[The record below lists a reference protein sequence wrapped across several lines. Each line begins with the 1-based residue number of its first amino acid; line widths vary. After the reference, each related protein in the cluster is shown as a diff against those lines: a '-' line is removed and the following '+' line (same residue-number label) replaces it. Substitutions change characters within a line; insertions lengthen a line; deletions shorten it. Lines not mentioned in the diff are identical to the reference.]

1 MNCMRNKCL
10 FCAALA
16 LFIILIPEWSFA
28 QMTDDAVIAYVKE
41 GMANGKSQEV
51 LVKELAAKGVTR
63 AQAER
68 IRQMMNIQDASV
80 KSLGSDAGRSRLAED
95 FEVYEIGPEVV
106 SNVDQQIYDGNS
118 VFGRNIFSN
127 RNLTFAPNENIA
139 TPVDYKLGP
148 GDEVIID
155 IWGTSQNT
163 IRQIITPDGFINVEG
178 IGIIY
183 LSGMTVKEADAYMR
197 RQLNRIYSVDGE
209 DAQSEIKVTLG
220 AIRTIMVNVVGEVSV
235 PGTYSLSSLSTVYHA
250 LYRAGGFSDLGSVR
264 NIELIRGGKKI
275 SDVDIYDF
283 IVNGSPAED
292 VILQDGDVVLVP
304 AYESI
309 AVVRGEVKRPIRYE
323 MKKGETIADIIRFA
337 GGFKGDAY
345 TRNLNLVR
353 QNGKEMQIF
362 TVAENDFSSFPLAD
376 GDSLTVGA
384 VIDRYENKVEINGA
398 VYRPGSYQLMESTST
413 VKGLV
418 DMADGLKGDAFL
430 NRAIIYRER
439 PDLTQEVVALNLKA
453 IMNGTDEDVA
463 LRRNDVLHISSIHD
477 LKDAGVVSISGEVAA
492 PGEYVFAENMTIE
505 DLIMQAG
512 GLLESASTAKID
524 VSRRIKDAA
533 STSQNDKIG
542 EMFTLSVADG
552 YVVNG
557 DKEFI
562 LQPYDFIY
570 VRKSPSYM
578 AQSEVTVNGEVAFPG
593 VYAVSER
600 SERLSDLVNKAG
612 GINQWAYVKGARLSR
627 KMNAEERARME
638 STLDVINAAKDS
650 INVALLEQD
659 ARYYVGIDL
668 LRALSNP
675 GSDADLVLR
684 EGDRLDIPQYNNT
697 VRISG
702 NVMYPNT
709 VTYNPGMTVD
719 DFVTQAG
726 GYGYKAKKSKAYI
739 IYMNGT
745 VAKAKRFSTGV
756 IEPGC
761 EIVIPNKKQS
771 EGSLEKFLSIATTS
785 SSVATMLATVGNII
799 MNTKK

>member
-1 MNCMRNKCL
+1 M
-10 FCAALA
+10 ALA

-106 SNVDQQIYDGNS
+106 SNADQQIYDGNS

-578 AQSEVTVNGEVAFPG
+578 VQSEVTVNGEVAFPG

-771 EGSLEKFLSIATTS
+771 EGSLEKLLSIATTS